1 MANEEVKD
9 FVAIN
14 FSKYFK
20 YTRKNLYFKLNE
32 EQNPRN
38 VPKSFYIILTTPD
51 EVEKYTKMTQSNS
64 SNNFVHHYNIMISNL
79 FDPELQLIYT
89 KQMIK
94 IKLKDLLNELKN
106 FKFQTIFV
114 LDYKKTSICKI
125 CHSSAKLIASS

>member
-1 MANEEVKD
+1 M
-9 FVAIN
+9 
-14 FSKYFK
+14 
-20 YTRKNLYFKLNE
+20 YFKLNE

-114 LDYKKTSICKI
+114 LDYKKRNICKI